1 MEQDNE
7 DLQRRLNKTED
18 KQYRVKEDKQLS
30 SNCIF
35 SVFDRVKI
43 KLEATDTFPMEL
55 SSTMLITQDDMQVY
69 QEILAK
75 QEQKQ
80 RELEKM
86 TKTMQQDGSIIQVEP
101 VNDEI

>member
-43 KLEATDTFPMEL
+43 KLEATDTFPMEI
-55 SSTMLITQDDMQVY
+55 SSTMLITQEDM
-69 QEILAK
+69 
-75 QEQKQ
+75 
-80 RELEKM
+80 
-86 TKTMQQDGSIIQVEP
+86 
-101 VNDEI
+101 